1 MARTIGVAIIGTGF
15 MGSIHA
21 RAHTLVRQVFPEAA
35 AHPELR
41 VVADIDGPAA
51 ERAAFKHGEA
61 TVPRST

>member
-41 VVADIDGPAA
+41 VVADIDGAGRRTGGLQARHP
-51 ERAAFKHGEA
+51 
-61 TVPRST
+61 PLDC